1 MTIAKKAAAAAFF
14 VFVAGAHAQGE
25 PPVQRPQLHVGDAW
39 TYRYTL
45 YVPTNRTTIVDSQ
58 VTYADDRAI
67 HLVASDIAGAKD
79 TDVTYTSEWNMV
91 ASRRSGIYEPN
102 SGMLKFPMRPGD
114 SWPSRYK
121 ITFPRE
127 EYSTEQDRVARVEGW
142 EDVQVPAGK
151 FHALKVVADGTA
163 RRSDRPMSGYVHEV
177 MWYAPEVKRYVK
189 WTYEAGSPRAVNR
202 SFEYELVDY
211 KLQ

>member
-14 VFVAGAHAQGE
+14 VFVAAAHAQGDV
-25 PPVQRPQLHVGDAW
+25 PVQRPQVHAGDSW

-45 YVPTNRTTIVDSQ
+45 YAPTNRTTIVDSQ
-58 VTYADDRAI
+58 VTYADDRVI
-67 HLVASDIAGAKD
+67 HLVANDVAGVKD
-79 TDVTYTSEWNMV
+79 TDLTYTSDWNLV
-91 ASRRSGIYEPN
+91 ASRRTGIYEPN
-102 SGMLKFPMRPGD
+102 SGMLKFPLRPGD
-114 SWPSRYK
+114 SWPSRYR

-127 EYSTEQDRVARVEGW
+127 DYFTEQDRIARVEGW

-151 FHALKVVADGTA
+151 FHALKVVAQGSSK
-163 RRSDRPMSGYVHEV
+163 RSDRPLLGSVREV

-189 WTYEAGSPRAVNR
+189 WTYEAGGPRTVNR

-211 KLQ
+211 RVQ